1 MKKNSL
7 RTSAFGVIVGLALAT
22 GLGVGVTVLG
32 ASVSTPVAEQ
42 NAICPLP
49 DKPASCP
56 ISSEAQAKVSKKC
69 CPGKTSI

>member
-22 GLGVGVTVLG
+22 GFGVGATVLG
-32 ASVSTPVAEQ
+32 ASVITPVAEQ
-42 NAICPLP
+42 NAICPLQ
-49 DKPASCP
+49 DKASCP
-56 ISSEAQAKVSKKC
+56 ISSAAQANVPKKC

>member
-22 GLGVGVTVLG
+22 GLGVG
-32 ASVSTPVAEQ
+32 VAEQ